1 MDSLCFANV
10 TEVSWLKFKI
20 KKSTTS
26 FSKRREKNVGN
37 GIHRQE
43 PRAGEMSGLCCVPAL
58 RGARPCGVWDLVS
71 QACTLPLKM
80 ETSLLSLC
88 QPCAEQDYE
97 GKVWVL
103 SILGVGFCQITPE
116 ENPRSKAVVV
126 LDCVPSLPCYVPQ
139 IPQ

>member
-43 PRAGEMSGLCCVPAL
+43 PRAGLSPGLGKCLDSA
-58 RGARPCGVWDLVS
+58 VS
-71 QACTLPLKM
+71 QPSEGPGHVVCGTL
-80 ETSLLSLC
+80 
-88 QPCAEQDYE
+88 
-97 GKVWVL
+97 
-103 SILGVGFCQITPE
+103 F
-116 ENPRSKAVVV
+116 PRPAH
-126 LDCVPSLPCYVPQ
+126 CH
-139 IPQ
+139 